1 MGIPFIPVRGILG
14 SHYFSIQP
22 RFKVMKCPFSGHEV
36 VVVEAIVPDY
46 TVIHAFKADSK
57 GNVLIDKHSDV
68 DLAVQAAKVAIA
80 TVEEIVG
87 EGKLVPDKKS
97 RLMSRMNFYA
107 IVPVPFDAHPTGCP
121 GYYSL
126 DRDHL
131 KQYVKMADNK
141 KSFKSYLKKYVYD
154 LSDHNEYVKLVK
166 KEGWSSSTA
175 AGRRHKN

>member
-14 SHYFSIQP
+14 SDYLSIQP

-36 VVVEAIVPDY
+36 VLVEAIVPDY

-68 DLAVQAAKVAIA
+68 DLAVQAANVAIA

-87 EGKLVPDKKS
+87 EGDLVPDKKS
-97 RLMSRMNFYA
+97 RLMSWMNFHA
-107 IVPVPFDAHPTGCP
+107 IVHAPFGAHPAGCP
-121 GYYSL
+121 SYYGL

-131 KQYVKMADNK
+131 KEYVKLAGNK
-141 KSFKSYLKKYVYD
+141 KHFKSYLKKYVYD
-154 LSDHNEYVKLVK
+154 FSDHNEYVKLVK
-166 KEGWSSSTA
+166 EEGWNSSPA
-175 AGRRHKN
+175 ACRRQIM